1 VLLKQGLDIVLTH
14 AAEVLPQ
21 SHEFEYQ
28 IRGAVELDDDR
39 DNKAGCLVGLFLD
52 FDRNMPG
59 STHPNSPKIKIRAAG
74 VPRTVQTH
82 TKRDVDAASPVFTQV
97 VVTFQGDYPNW
108 QEITL
113 TLIGYLSRRFSMSEE
128 SN

>member
-1 VLLKQGLDIVLTH
+1 MRACLRACVIIGWGGSLAYRKVLLKQGLDIVLTH

-74 VPRTVQTH
+74 VPRESTDTH
-82 TKRDVDAASPVFTQV
+82 KTRCRRG
-97 VVTFQGDYPNW
+97 VTGVY
-108 QEITL
+108 TSG
-113 TLIGYLSRRFSMSEE
+113 GYLSRRLP
-128 SN
+128 